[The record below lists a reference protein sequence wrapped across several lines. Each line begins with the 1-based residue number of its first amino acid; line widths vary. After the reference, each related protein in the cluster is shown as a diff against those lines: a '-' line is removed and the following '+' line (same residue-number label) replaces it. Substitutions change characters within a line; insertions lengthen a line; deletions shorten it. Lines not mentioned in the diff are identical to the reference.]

1 MSMKQSSKGKKS
13 LGTDTVPA
21 MLTPGEFVMSKEAVD
36 KIGIGNLMQMNKE
49 GGGTNKPN
57 VISGIS
63 FGGGAGT
70 LTNEQV
76 WDRRGLKGGE
86 IKESKKTIDKLKK
99 IEEEK
104 GVRSINVGSDLA
116 NKGGEV
122 KKETGIKIEGLGSD
136 TQLTALQP
144 GEVVVTKKAAKAIGV
159 ENLLKVNEAL
169 GGSNKV
175 RKQNLAM

>member
-1 MSMKQSSKGKKS
+1 
-13 LGTDTVPA
+13 
-21 MLTPGEFVMSKEAVD
+21 MSKEAVD

-116 NKGGEV
+116 NKGR
-122 KKETGIKIEGLGSD
+122 S
-136 TQLTALQP
+136 
-144 GEVVVTKKAAKAIGV
+144 
-159 ENLLKVNEAL
+159 
-169 GGSNKV
+169 
-175 RKQNLAM
+175 